1 MKRVLTVSAIFFAGV
16 IFGLL
21 SVHGTF
27 NHLRH
32 TFSPSLSFA
41 DGSTYVGNLNAQGE
55 LDGNGRMQWKNGDS
69 YEGNFVAGL
78 FQGHGRLSMSASG
91 IYTGNFFA
99 GEMEGQG
106 ELVYP
111 DGSRYH
117 GEFKQNRFNGKGKLT
132 YTDGSFYVGDFIN
145 GRPHGKGQW
154 LFADQSTYAGDVVN
168 GVITGKG
175 ELRRAGS
182 KYLGDFVAGKMHGN
196 GVFTDSEGNSYSGE
210 FQNDIFTGEGVYAG
224 TEGDSAI
231 GHFNAWLL
239 NGKGMQTDKDGN
251 QWQGEF
257 QNGLLEGEGTYIE
270 KLIGKKLVSEKA
282 GSEKTSNESTSSER
296 TGQQYSGE
304 FKFGKYSGKGKL
316 IASNGDI
323 YEGEFAYGKKHGAGV
338 LTYREPIDGVGKI
351 TGRWDYDR
359 LVDGGSDVKIFSPE
373 EVTEHA
379 IYKESAGLQRSLDAL
394 LPSDEK
400 KIELYSLVIAGYG
413 TEEVFRRES
422 KFIEN
427 LFTQQYRNHNTAI
440 YLSNSQRSLDEHPM
454 ATRTS
459 IRAAVEKIAE
469 RMDKERDIFFL
480 YITSHGSKNKTI
492 ALTHNGLALAD
503 IDAKWLGD
511 LLKATG
517 IKHRIVVL
525 SACFSGG
532 FIDDIADENTLV
544 MTAAS
549 AEKTSFGCADDS
561 LFTYFGKAY
570 FREALKPG
578 VDFEQAFYRAREL
591 IESWEKEQKITP
603 SEPQIRINP
612 KVSDYVKSWV
622 ESEGAPVSGNL
633 KPQSIQ

>member
-1 MKRVLTVSAIFFAGV
+1 MKRVLIVGAIFFAGV

-41 DGSTYVGNLNAQGE
+41 DGSTYVGDLNTQGE
-55 LDGNGRMQWKNGDS
+55 LEGNGRMQWKNGDR
-69 YEGNFVAGL
+69 YEGNFAAGL
-78 FQGHGRLSMSASG
+78 FQGQGRLSMSSSG
-91 IYTGNFFA
+91 TYTGNFVL
-99 GEMEGQG
+99 GEMEGLG

-111 DGSRYH
+111 DGSRYR
-117 GEFKQNRFNGKGKLT
+117 GEFKQNRFHGKGKLT
-132 YTDGSFYVGDFIN
+132 YTDGSFYAGDFIN
-145 GRPHGKGQW
+145 GRPNGKGQW
-154 LFADQSTYAGDVVN
+154 LFADQSTYTGDVVN

-196 GVFTDSEGNSYSGE
+196 GVFTDTEGNSYSGE
-210 FQNDIFTGEGVYAG
+210 FQNDVFHGEGVYAG

-231 GHFNAWLL
+231 GQFNAWLL
-239 NGKGMQTDKDGN
+239 NGNGMQTDKAGN

-270 KLIGKKLVSEKA
+270 KS
-282 GSEKTSNESTSSER
+282 GSEKPGSEKS
-296 TGQQYSGE
+296 GQQYSGE

-316 IASNGDI
+316 VASNGDI
-323 YEGEFAYGKKHGAGV
+323 YEGEFAYGKKHGAGT
-338 LTYREPIDGVGKI
+338 LTYKEPIDGVGKI

-373 EVTEHA
+373 EVTDHA
-379 IYKESAGLQRSLDAL
+379 VYKESAGLQRSLDAL

-422 KFIEN
+422 KFIEH
-427 LFTQQYRNHNTAI
+427 LFTEQYRNHNTAI
-440 YLSNSQRSLDEHPM
+440 YLSNSQRSLDEHPI

-459 IRAAVEKIAE
+459 IRASVEKIAE
-469 RMDKERDIFFL
+469 RMDKDHDIFFL

-532 FIDDIADENTLV
+532 FIDDIGDENTLV

-570 FREALKPG
+570 FKESLKPG

-591 IESWEKEQKITP
+591 VEVWEKEQKITP

-612 KVSDYVKSWV
+612 KVSEYMKNWVKS
-622 ESEGAPVSGNL
+622 ENSSVSRNL
-633 KPQSIQ
+633 KPQSSQ

>member
-1 MKRVLTVSAIFFAGV
+1 MKRVLIVGAIFFAGV

-41 DGSTYVGNLNAQGE
+41 DGSTYVGDLNTQGE
-55 LDGNGRMQWKNGDS
+55 LEGNGRMQWKNGDR
-69 YEGNFVAGL
+69 YEGNFAAGL
-78 FQGHGRLSMSASG
+78 FQGRGRLSMSSSG
-91 IYTGNFFA
+91 TYTGNFVL
-99 GEMEGQG
+99 GEMEGLG

-111 DGSRYH
+111 DGSRYR
-117 GEFKQNRFNGKGKLT
+117 GEFKQNRFHGKGKLT
-132 YTDGSFYVGDFIN
+132 YTDGSFYAGDFIN
-145 GRPHGKGQW
+145 GRPNGKGQW
-154 LFADQSTYAGDVVN
+154 LFADQSTYTGDVVN

-196 GVFTDSEGNSYSGE
+196 GVFTDTEGNSYSGE
-210 FQNDIFTGEGVYAG
+210 FQNDVFHGEGVYAG

-231 GHFNAWLL
+231 GQFNAWLL
-239 NGKGMQTDKDGN
+239 NGNGMQTDKAGN

-270 KLIGKKLVSEKA
+270 KS
-282 GSEKTSNESTSSER
+282 GSEKPGSEKS
-296 TGQQYSGE
+296 GQQYSGE

-316 IASNGDI
+316 VASNGDI
-323 YEGEFAYGKKHGAGV
+323 YEGEFAYGKKHGAGT
-338 LTYREPIDGVGKI
+338 LTYKEPIDGVGKI

-373 EVTEHA
+373 EVTDHA
-379 IYKESAGLQRSLDAL
+379 VYKESAGLQRSLDAL

-422 KFIEN
+422 KFIEH
-427 LFTQQYRNHNTAI
+427 LFTEQYRNHNTAI
-440 YLSNSQRSLDEHPM
+440 YLSNSQRSLDEHPI

-469 RMDKERDIFFL
+469 RMDKDHDIFFL

-503 IDAKWLGD
+503 IDAKWLGN

-532 FIDDIADENTLV
+532 FIDDIGDENTLV

-570 FREALKPG
+570 FKESLKPG

-591 IESWEKEQKITP
+591 VEVWEKEQKITP

-612 KVSDYVKSWV
+612 KVSEYMKNWVKS
-622 ESEGAPVSGNL
+622 ENSSVSRNL
-633 KPQSIQ
+633 KPQSSQ

>member
-1 MKRVLTVSAIFFAGV
+1 MVSVMRRVLAVSAIFFAGV

-41 DGSTYVGNLNAQGE
+41 DGSTYVGNVNTHGE
-55 LDGNGRMQWKNGDS
+55 LEGNGRMQWKNGDS

-78 FQGHGRLSMSASG
+78 FQGQGKLSMSSSG
-91 IYTGNFFA
+91 VYNGNFVL

-106 ELVYP
+106 ELIYA
-111 DGSRYH
+111 DGSRYR
-117 GEFKQNRFNGKGKLT
+117 GEFKKNQFHGKGKLT
-132 YTDGSFYVGDFIN
+132 YSDGSFYLGDFKN
-145 GRPHGKGQW
+145 GRPDGKGQW
-154 LFADQSTYAGDVVN
+154 LFADQSTYSGDVAS

-175 ELRRAGS
+175 ELKRAGN
-182 KYLGDFVAGKMHGN
+182 KYVGDFVAGKMHGN
-196 GVFTDSEGNSYSGE
+196 GVFTDPDGNSYSGE
-210 FQNDIFTGEGVYAG
+210 FQGDVFTGEGVYTG
-224 TEGDSAI
+224 VEGDTSI
-231 GHFNAWLL
+231 GHFNSWLL

-257 QNGLLEGEGTYIE
+257 QNGLLEGQGTYLE
-270 KLIGKKLVSEKA
+270 KFEHEKPDNKQ
-282 GSEKTSNESTSSER
+282 S
-296 TGQQYSGE
+296 GQQYSGE

-316 IASNGDI
+316 ISGNGDI
-323 YEGEFAYGKKHGAGV
+323 YEGEFSYGKKHGAGT
-338 LTYREPIDGVGKI
+338 LTYKEPIDGMSKI

-359 LVDGGSDVKIFSPE
+359 LIDGGSDVKIFSPE
-373 EVTEHA
+373 EVTEYA
-379 IYKESAGLQRSLDAL
+379 IYKEATELNRSLNSIQSSNA
-394 LPSDEK
+394 K
-400 KIELYSLVIAGYG
+400 KIELYSLVVAGYG

-427 LFTQQYRNHNTAI
+427 LFTGQYHNRNTAI
-440 YLSNSQRSLDEHPM
+440 YLSNSQRSLDEHPL

-459 IRAAVEKIAE
+459 IQAAVEKIAGQ
-469 RMDKERDIFFL
+469 MDKEQDIFFL

-492 ALTHNGLALAD
+492 SLSHNGLALAD

-517 IKHRIVVL
+517 IKHRVVVL

-532 FIDDIADENTLV
+532 FIDDINDENTMV

-549 AEKTSFGCADDS
+549 AQKTSFGCADDS

-570 FREALKPG
+570 FKESLKPG
-578 VDFEQAFYRAREL
+578 VDFEQAFYTARSLVE
-591 IESWEKEQKITP
+591 EWEKAQKITP
-603 SEPQIRINP
+603 SEPQIRVNTRITEHVKHWLGSENQQ
-612 KVSDYVKSWV
+612 VSDLRTSN
-622 ESEGAPVSGNL
+622 SGVVL
-633 KPQSIQ
+633 ETGP

>member
-1 MKRVLTVSAIFFAGV
+1 MRRVLAVSAIFFAGV

-41 DGSTYVGNLNAQGE
+41 DGSTYVGNVNTHGE
-55 LDGNGRMQWKNGDS
+55 LEGNGRMQWKNGDS

-78 FQGHGRLSMSASG
+78 FQGQGKLSMSSSG
-91 IYTGNFFA
+91 VYNGNFVL

-106 ELVYP
+106 ELIYA
-111 DGSRYH
+111 DGSRYR
-117 GEFKQNRFNGKGKLT
+117 GEFKKNQFHGKGKLT
-132 YTDGSFYVGDFIN
+132 YSDGSFYLGDFKN
-145 GRPHGKGQW
+145 GRPDGKGQW
-154 LFADQSTYAGDVVN
+154 LFADQSTYSGDVAS

-175 ELRRAGS
+175 ELKRAGN
-182 KYLGDFVAGKMHGN
+182 KYVGDFVAGKMHGN
-196 GVFTDSEGNSYSGE
+196 GVFTDPDGNSYSGE
-210 FQNDIFTGEGVYAG
+210 FQGDVFTGEGVYTG
-224 TEGDSAI
+224 VEGDTSI
-231 GHFNAWLL
+231 GHFNSWLL

-257 QNGLLEGEGTYIE
+257 QNGLLEGQGTYLE
-270 KLIGKKLVSEKA
+270 KFEHEKPDNKQ
-282 GSEKTSNESTSSER
+282 S
-296 TGQQYSGE
+296 GQQYSGE

-316 IASNGDI
+316 ISGNGDI
-323 YEGEFAYGKKHGAGV
+323 YEGEFSYGKKHGAGT
-338 LTYREPIDGVGKI
+338 LTYKEPIDGMSKI

-359 LVDGGSDVKIFSPE
+359 LIDGGSDVKIFSPE
-373 EVTEHA
+373 EVTEYA
-379 IYKESAGLQRSLDAL
+379 IYKEATELNRSLNSIQSSNA
-394 LPSDEK
+394 K
-400 KIELYSLVIAGYG
+400 KIELYSLVVAGYG

-427 LFTQQYRNHNTAI
+427 LFTGQYHNRNTAI
-440 YLSNSQRSLDEHPM
+440 YLSNSQRSLDEHPL

-459 IRAAVEKIAE
+459 IQAAVEKIAGQ
-469 RMDKERDIFFL
+469 MDKEQDIFFL

-492 ALTHNGLALAD
+492 SLSHNGLALAD

-517 IKHRIVVL
+517 IKHRVVVL

-532 FIDDIADENTLV
+532 FIDDINDENTMV

-549 AEKTSFGCADDS
+549 AQKTSFGCADDS

-570 FREALKPG
+570 FKESLKPG
-578 VDFEQAFYRAREL
+578 VDFEQAFYTARSLVE
-591 IESWEKEQKITP
+591 EWEKAQKITP
-603 SEPQIRINP
+603 SEPQIRVNTRITEHVKHWLGSENQQ
-612 KVSDYVKSWV
+612 VSDLRTSN
-622 ESEGAPVSGNL
+622 SGVVL
-633 KPQSIQ
+633 ETGP